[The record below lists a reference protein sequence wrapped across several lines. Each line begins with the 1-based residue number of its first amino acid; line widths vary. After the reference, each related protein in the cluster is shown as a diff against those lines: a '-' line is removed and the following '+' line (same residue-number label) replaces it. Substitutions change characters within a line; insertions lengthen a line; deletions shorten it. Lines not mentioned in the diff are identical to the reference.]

1 MEMLKKLPLLSS
13 PNKAVRIAGYGIY
26 ALLALMVLGALMGGD
41 GSQSGLTE
49 SKVYNTAFPW
59 ADEEPIFING
69 GNVTVYADVT
79 NPEDVD
85 IAYDRIFKSLFGLD
99 VVEKVTVIGYIVYEG
114 DELFPDGS
122 TQTMTREEWDERN

>member
-1 MEMLKKLPLLSS
+1 MLEKLPLLNS
-13 PNKAVRIAGYGIY
+13 PKKAVRIAGYGLC

-59 ADEEPIFING
+59 ADKEPIFING
-69 GNVTVYADVT
+69 GNVTVYTDVT

-85 IAYDRIFKSLFGLD
+85 IAYGRIFKSLFGLD
-99 VVEKVTVIGYIVYEG
+99 EVEKVTAIGYIVE
-114 DELFPDGS
+114 DGEETFLDRF
-122 TQTMTREEWDERN
+122 TQTMTREEWDGRN

>member
-1 MEMLKKLPLLSS
+1 MLEKLPLLNS
-13 PNKAVRIAGYGIY
+13 PKKAVRIAGYGLY

-59 ADEEPIFING
+59 ADKEPIFING
-69 GNVTVYADVT
+69 GNVTVYTDVT

-85 IAYDRIFKSLFGLD
+85 IAYGRIFKSLFGLD
-99 VVEKVTVIGYIVYEG
+99 EVEKVTAIGYIVE
-114 DELFPDGS
+114 DGEETFLDRF
-122 TQTMTREEWDERN
+122 TQTMTREGWDGRN

>member
-1 MEMLKKLPLLSS
+1 MLEKLPLLNS
-13 PNKAVRIAGYGIY
+13 PKKAVRIAGYGLY

-59 ADEEPIFING
+59 ADKEPIFING
-69 GNVTVYADVT
+69 GNVTVYTDVT

-85 IAYDRIFKSLFGLD
+85 IAYGRIFKSLFGLD
-99 VVEKVTVIGYIVYEG
+99 EVEKVTAIGYIVE
-114 DELFPDGS
+114 DGEETFLDRF
-122 TQTMTREEWDERN
+122 TQTMTREEWDGRN